1 MLPTPL
7 NANRWTWRILA
18 VLSILAVGCR
28 GTVPRERLVGTY
40 RVAYGYGAEQLTLNA
55 DGTYTQEFAA
65 TGEAFR
71 AINQGRFDF
80 RTGDFWDGELLQLH
94 NPVIVD
100 ELGKRSAMA
109 RSSGV
114 WAMPVRRTW
123 GGQPRFP
130 INEDMGLEF
139 NRVK

>member
-1 MLPTPL
+1 VRRTLFLPAL
-7 NANRWTWRILA
+7 
-18 VLSILAVGCR
+18 LSILVVGCH

-40 RVAYGYGAEQLTLNA
+40 RVDYGYGAEQLTLRA

-65 TGEAFR
+65 KGEALL
-71 AINQGRFDF
+71 AINQGRFDLK
-80 RTGDFWDGELLQLH
+80 TGDFWDGELLQLH
-94 NPVIVD
+94 DPVIVD

-109 RSSGV
+109 RSPGV
-114 WAMPVRRTW
+114 WAMPVRKTW